1 MILLLTDMNHYDVS
15 SETGNFK
22 AEFQIFTE
30 FCLVAG
36 KVGGM
41 LVLLVVDYI
50 IGSVFAIDSV
60 LVVIAIIVIM
70 HAITLIKNFAK
81 AIE

>member
-1 MILLLTDMNHYDVS
+1 
-15 SETGNFK
+15 
-22 AEFQIFTE
+22 
-30 FCLVAG
+30 
-36 KVGGM
+36 M